1 MFGIIPFF
9 FAMVAKKENCY
20 EAPGF
25 RAKGIAVRAC
35 TKKLKE
41 INSKIDLPNSFKNSI
56 IIPL

>member
-1 MFGIIPFF
+1 MFGIIPFSF
-9 FAMVAKKENCY
+9 CNGSEKENCY